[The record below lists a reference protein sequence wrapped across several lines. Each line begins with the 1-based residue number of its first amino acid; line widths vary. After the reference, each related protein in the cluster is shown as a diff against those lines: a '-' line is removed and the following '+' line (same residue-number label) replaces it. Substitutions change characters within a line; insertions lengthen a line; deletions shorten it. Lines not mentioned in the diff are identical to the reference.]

1 MTKTIVIMRHAKAKR
16 PVEGQPDIERP
27 LSEAGKRSMRATL
40 CDSLAFWP
48 KGNPGAEIWSSPAE
62 RTRQTAELLTAACKQ
77 KGIDTGG
84 DFELLDCLWE
94 GDAAALKEALK
105 ATEAETVFIVG
116 HNPFVE
122 DWVRELTGSRIVF
135 ATGAMACIAV
145 DVDAFGTPD
154 GAEPDDGRTFPHR
167 LLWFA
172 QGPISQRWKTLVT
185 MEKVIAK
192 AVDTVHERED
202 AFFADPDDAETMH
215 KLRVSIRTLRSLI
228 AFVRPWQ
235 DRSQNDAAN
244 ADLRDIVAVTSRL
257 RELDVLAEQARESS
271 DDTGELVAF
280 CEEQAAVERASVMKA
295 LSSKALQKKLDR
307 VSDELRSIKWKRRY
321 RDEGIDPDEP
331 RRRFDAM
338 AEELQGDLE
347 TLDFAEVEKTHDVR
361 KQAKRVRYSAE
372 RFSEILGDDAVQVS
386 KDMTAHQDNLG
397 AICDAR
403 VNIDIING
411 FALNE
416 LPEPIAWDLALLR
429 AENETF
435 LYKTL
440 RESR

>member
-94 GDAAALKEALK
+94 GDA
-105 ATEAETVFIVG
+105 
-116 HNPFVE
+116 
-122 DWVRELTGSRIVF
+122 
-135 ATGAMACIAV
+135 TGAMACISV
-145 DVDAFGTPD
+145 DVDAFGAPD
-154 GAEPDDGRTFPHR
+154 GAEPDDGRAFPHR

-244 ADLRDIVAVTSRL
+244 VDLRDIVAVTSRL

-338 AEELQGDLE
+338 AEELQRDLE
-347 TLDFAEVEKTHDVR
+347 ALDFAEVEKTHDVR

-372 RFSEILGDDAVQVS
+372 RFSAILGDDAVQVS

>member
-1 MTKTIVIMRHAKAKR
+1 M
-16 PVEGQPDIERP
+16 
-27 LSEAGKRSMRATL
+27 
-40 CDSLAFWP
+40 
-48 KGNPGAEIWSSPAE
+48 
-62 RTRQTAELLTAACKQ
+62 
-77 KGIDTGG
+77 
-84 DFELLDCLWE
+84 
-94 GDAAALKEALK
+94 
-105 ATEAETVFIVG
+105 FIVG

-122 DWVRELTGSRIVF
+122 DWVRELTGSRIIF
-135 ATGAMACIAV
+135 ATGAMACISV
-145 DVDAFGTPD
+145 DVDAFGAPD
-154 GAEPDDGRTFPHR
+154 GAEPDDGRAFPHR

-244 ADLRDIVAVTSRL
+244 VDLRDIVAVTSRL

-338 AEELQGDLE
+338 AEELQRDLE
-347 TLDFAEVEKTHDVR
+347 ALDFAEVEKTHDVR

-372 RFSEILGDDAVQVS
+372 RFSAILGDDAVQVS